1 MFNYDYVHLAS
12 VSFWLTMGVIQAVI
26 IFIALFS
33 IVNYLVNTVFG
44 KSKRNATQWVF
55 KVLPPSIK
63 SMKVS
68 YDKHTQI
75 VTATAIVLINGKE
88 AKRSHE
94 KIVPDIKF
102 LKEYTQNVQLEL
114 MDNLAKENKICPP
127 QQ

>member
-26 IFIALFS
+26 LFIALFY
-33 IVNYLVNTVFG
+33 IVNYLVDIVFG
-44 KSKRNATQWVF
+44 KGKRNATQWVF

-68 YDKHTQI
+68 YDKHTQT
-75 VTATAIVLINGKE
+75 VTATALVLINGRE
-88 AKRSHE
+88 AKRSHV
-94 KIVPDIKF
+94 KNVPDIKF

>member
-26 IFIALFS
+26 LFIALFA
-33 IVNYLVNTVFG
+33 IVNYLVDIVFG
-44 KSKRNATQWVF
+44 KRKRNASQWVF

-68 YDKHTQI
+68 YDKYTQT
-75 VTATAIVLINGKE
+75 VTATALVLINGRE
-88 AKRSHE
+88 AKRSHV
-94 KIVPDIKF
+94 KNVPDIKF
-102 LKEYTQNVQLEL
+102 LKEYTHNVQLEL
-114 MDNLAKENKICPP
+114 MDSIAKENKIWPP

>member
-26 IFIALFS
+26 LFIALFS
-33 IVNYLVNTVFG
+33 IVNYLVDTVFG
-44 KSKRNATQWVF
+44 KSKHNASQWVF

-68 YDKHTQI
+68 YDKHTQV
-75 VTATAIVLINGKE
+75 VTATAVVLINGKE
-88 AKRSHE
+88 TKRSHV
-94 KIVPDIKF
+94 KHVPNIKF

-114 MDNLAKENKICPP
+114 MDNIVKEK
-127 QQ
+127 

>member
-26 IFIALFS
+26 IFIALFY
-33 IVNYLVNTVFG
+33 IVNYLVDIVFG
-44 KSKRNATQWVF
+44 KGKRNATQWVF

-68 YDKHTQI
+68 YDKHTQV
-75 VTATAIVLINGKE
+75 VTATAIALVNGKE
-88 AKRSHE
+88 TKRSHV
-94 KIVPDIKF
+94 KHVPDIKF
-102 LKEYTQNVQLEL
+102 LKEYTQNVQLGL
-114 MDNLAKENKICPP
+114 MDNLVKENKICPP